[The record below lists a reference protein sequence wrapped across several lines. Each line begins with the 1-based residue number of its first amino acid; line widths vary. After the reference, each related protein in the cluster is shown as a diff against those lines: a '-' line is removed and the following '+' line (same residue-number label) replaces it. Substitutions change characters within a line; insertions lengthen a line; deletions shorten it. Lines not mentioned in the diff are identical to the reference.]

1 VERLIRPWQGL
12 AWELGRAWRAARG
25 RLGLPGV
32 ALLGCAACAVLGL
45 GLAHVQLARAKEL
58 AAQLAQ
64 RRAPAPAEVLPVAAS
79 SGMAGARA
87 RLQAFEALLL
97 PAAEVPFVVQQL
109 LDLGEEAGL
118 TMAHGSYR
126 PQADSAGAFLRYRM
140 SMPVKGS
147 GQAIEGYIRTALR
160 KQPNLALDSLQFKR
174 PSIGASDIE
183 ARIQWT
189 LLVRL
194 PDAGQEETR

>member
-1 VERLIRPWQGL
+1 MMAWRRL
-12 AWELGRAWRAARG
+12 AWELGRAWRAVKG
-25 RLGLPGV
+25 RVGLPGV
-32 ALLGCAACAVLGL
+32 VLLGCAACAVLGL
-45 GLAHVQLARAKEL
+45 GLTHVELTRAKEL

-64 RRAPAPAEVLPVAAS
+64 RRAHMPTEVPPLVAS

-87 RLQAFEALLL
+87 RLQAFETLLL
-97 PAAEVPFVVQQL
+97 PAADIPFVVQQL
-109 LDLGEEAGL
+109 LDLGEEEGL

-140 SMPVKGS
+140 SMPAKGS
-147 GQAIEGYIRTALR
+147 GQAIERYIRTALR

-189 LLVRL
+189 LLVRV
-194 PDAGQEETR
+194 PGGGQEALR